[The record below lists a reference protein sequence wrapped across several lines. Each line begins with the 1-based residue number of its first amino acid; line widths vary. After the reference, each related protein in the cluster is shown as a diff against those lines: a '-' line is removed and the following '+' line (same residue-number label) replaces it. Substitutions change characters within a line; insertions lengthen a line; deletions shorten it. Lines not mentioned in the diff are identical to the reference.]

1 MKCSLIAK
9 IESKGNLKGK
19 LNNPTVYVYP
29 EADKLDITPSE
40 KIQKYEGYYNEIN
53 VSAIPTEK
61 KTIEVEFT
69 NSDNIEI
76 EPSANKY
83 LKKVTINK
91 DENLIP
97 DNIRKDVTISG
108 IKGTMEGAWD
118 SLQLRQCYNMFY
130 GNTEMIEAPFFDTS
144 NVTSMNTMFYGCTNL
159 TKVPKYNTSKVT
171 SMGQM
176 FMGCSNLVDFPEFD
190 TTNITGMP
198 NICMYCSKLENFP
211 VLNVPKVTS
220 LLNILSGCDSL
231 TDESLNN
238 ILQMCIGAVKITNSN
253 YKRLRSLG
261 LSEEQT
267 ERCKTLS
274 NYQAFLDAGWITG
287 Y

>member
-1 MKCSLIAK
+1 MKCSLIGK
-9 IESKGNLKGK
+9 IQSKENLKGN

-40 KIQKYEGYYNEIN
+40 QAQKYERYYNEVN
-53 VSAIPTEK
+53 VSAIQKKK
-61 KTIEVEFT
+61 KTIET
-69 NSDNIEI
+69 NFSNSENMEI
-76 EPSANKY
+76 VPSENKY

-118 SLQLRQCYNMFY
+118 TTQIRQCYNMFY
-130 GNTEMIEAPFFDTS
+130 GNTEMTEAPFFDTS
-144 NVTSMNTMFYGCTNL
+144 NVTNTNYMFYGCTNL
-159 TKVPKYNTSKVT
+159 VKVPKYDNSSLTNMGTMFHGCSSLVSLPEMDTSKVT
-171 SMGQM
+171 YISNA
-176 FMGCSNLVDFPEFD
+176 FMHCSSLRDV
-190 TTNITGMP
+190 
-198 NICMYCSKLENFP
+198 P
-211 VLNVPKVTS
+211 VLNLP
-220 LLNILSGCDSL
+220 NITRVGYMFSGCKSL

-238 ILQMCIGAVKITNSN
+238 IMASLISAVKVTGSSN
-253 YKRLRSLG
+253 KTLRNAG
-261 LSEEQT
+261 ISEEQI

-274 NYQAFLDAGWITG
+274 NYQALLDAGWTTG